1 MDFQNISVI
10 WHLSD
15 YVVHPIKTYCIC
27 QTGHTKLFLLL
38 CKASYWCLLKVK
50 SIVSN
55 SQCDEKCYKASLT
68 GTDGSGVG
76 GHGGGGGQGGRGRG
90 DGHGRSYRVPQTE
103 PPWIFIYLL
112 CVTGRVLE
120 KIFVKKR
127 KVFKQDSNIP
137 IRISN
142 PNK

>member
-1 MDFQNISVI
+1 MVCSNIVDVLLHTLAKKLKLKHRVFRPNKLISLVMLGSPI
-10 WHLSD
+10 CRKIHL
-15 YVVHPIKTYCIC
+15 
-27 QTGHTKLFLLL
+27 
-38 CKASYWCLLKVK
+38 
-50 SIVSN
+50 IVDN
-55 SQCDEKCYKASLT
+55 WQCDRRCYKASLT

-137 IRISN
+137 ILISN

>member
-1 MDFQNISVI
+1 MVCSNIVDVLLHTLAKKLKLKHRVFRPNKLISLVM
-10 WHLSD
+10 WGS
-15 YVVHPIKTYCIC
+15 PICRKIY
-27 QTGHTKLFLLL
+27 L
-38 CKASYWCLLKVK
+38 
-50 SIVSN
+50 IVDN
-55 SQCDEKCYKASLT
+55 WQCDRRCYKASLT

-120 KIFVKKR
+120 KIFVKKE
-127 KVFKQDSNIP
+127 KFL
-137 IRISN
+137 
-142 PNK
+142 NKILTFLSEFLIQTSS